1 MFSGPWFGRK
11 PERATEATSV
21 PSTLNVTVPVVVTDV
36 EVTLAVKITVC
47 PPTDGF
53 GELLSPVVTSLTRKW

>member
-1 MFSGPWFGRK
+1 M
-11 PERATEATSV
+11 